1 MSRITGSEAK
11 GLLEA
16 YSAVYAPQELTEE
29 QIWEKVE
36 NWVNSLLEEGYDLS
50 DYTWEEMYEE
60 YLNEYTRAADRP
72 GKTAA
77 EIKQDKQADIQRG
90 RETGQRYQ
98 QATSSYKPPNIVRQL
113 GSLFSGSASSGR
125 LDSELG
131 RDRRSKPPSTDR
143 KSALDGRV
151 SYTDPNKLSK
161 DAAAD
166 LKNRYPQS
174 PSRNSGGGAGG
185 GIPPIA
191 PAAQKIRP
199 TSAAPRP
206 GTKAAGPESIKPK
219 TPNPLLA
226 GGDIRRMQQA
236 SQMRQKGIDVTSNQ
250 LASAERTKPAT
261 PSQATAAAPSTS
273 AAASGSVAPATAKL
287 AATPK
292 PTPLA
297 PRQTAREKVLNQSY
311 EYDAYDLV
319 LEYLL
324 DNGHAET
331 VDEAHYVMLE
341 MGAEVIQ
348 DIVEEQKATWNKG
361 QKLTDPR
368 AQKIYNKLTDTQ
380 SAGTKL
386 PPA

>member
-29 QIWEKVE
+29 QIWEEVE

-50 DYTWEEMYEE
+50 DYTWEEMYEN
-60 YLNEYTRAADRP
+60 YLNEFSIRDVTAGMRQNINKAASTVSDIAGSGLRGYA
-72 GKTAA
+72 GKTTTSTNPVSRLANAA
-77 EIKQDKQADIQRG
+77 TRSVRDAAAGLITGKG
-90 RETGQRYQ
+90 STPETK
-98 QATSSYKPPNIVRQL
+98 SS
-113 GSLFSGSASSGR
+113 
-125 LDSELG
+125 
-131 RDRRSKPPSTDR
+131 

-151 SYTDPNKLSK
+151 SSTDPNKLSK

>member
-29 QIWEKVE
+29 QIWEEVE

-50 DYTWEEMYEE
+50 DYTWEEMYEN
-60 YLNEYTRAADRP
+60 YLNEFSIRDVTAGMRQNINKAASTVSDIAGSGLRGYA
-72 GKTAA
+72 GKTTTSTNPVSRLANAA
-77 EIKQDKQADIQRG
+77 TRSVRDAAAGLITGKG
-90 RETGQRYQ
+90 STPETK
-98 QATSSYKPPNIVRQL
+98 SS
-113 GSLFSGSASSGR
+113 
-125 LDSELG
+125 
-131 RDRRSKPPSTDR
+131 

-151 SYTDPNKLSK
+151 SSTDPNKLSK

-185 GIPPIA
+185 GNPPIT
-191 PAAQKIRP
+191 PAAQKVRP
-199 TSAAPRP
+199 TQPSSSQTGDKAKDMDTWAKANPKLAAAAAERARTRGTSA
-206 GTKAAGPESIKPK
+206 T
-219 TPNPLLA
+219 TNPLMADLKSRLPA
-226 GGDIRRMQQA
+226 P
-236 SQMRQKGIDVTSNQ
+236 
-250 LASAERTKPAT
+250 KPAT
-261 PSQATAAAPSTS
+261 PSQATASAPSTS
-273 AAASGSVAPATAKL
+273 PTASGSVAPTTAAL

-292 PTPLA
+292 PTPMA

-324 DNGHAET
+324 NTEQVST
-331 VDEAHYVMLE
+331 IDEAHYVMME
-341 MGAEVIQ
+341 MDAQMIQ
-348 DIVEEQKATWNKG
+348 DIVEEQKATWDAG
-361 QKLTDPR
+361 QKLKDPR
-368 AQKIYNKLTDTQ
+368 AQKVYDQLTKTK
-380 SAGTKL
+380 TKL